1 MNGQSAALGFI
12 VLFVGHVMHESSE
25 RCARIPRVMMWIAR
39 GLVGGLV
46 GGGMGHVRRHTR
58 ATDRPTISINQR
70 MNESTNDRDQ
80 GVGGGHAAG
89 PHQQRLVR
97 HLPPQARAHRVQ
109 LGGPLHPRLGHQ
121 VRGCVRAH
129 ALVVAV
135 VLPWPPR
142 PEVCRP
148 GISMDCPLP
157 IPDASHPST
166 HHLQQAAGRADVPA
180 GERPLLDPRRAP
192 RAEPPGAF
200 IFYFFLGLRWLGC
213 CCCCCC
219 CCCCV
224 CVGGGWGLRWLAC
237 CLLAGRSISMRLVP
251 SPPLPSVVGLLTVD
265 RPISR
270 SDRSF
275 SVSVRAGLWDM
286 PTQPTHPQLPITRR
300 PGTTRA

>member
-1 MNGQSAALGFI
+1 MDTLRGHTNNVSCVIFHPKLELIVSNSEDRSIRVWDIRCVGACVRMLLWLLWSCHGPHDPKSAGQAS
-12 VLFVGHVMHESSE
+12 
-25 RCARIPRVMMWIAR
+25 RWIALSPSLTPPIHPPTTCSKR
-39 GLVGGLV
+39 LGVQTF
-46 GGGMGHVRRHTR
+46 RR
-58 ATDRPTISINQR
+58 
-70 MNESTNDRDQ
+70 ENDRFWIL
-80 GVGGGHAAG
+80 AAH
-89 PHQQRLVR
+89 PEQNLLVR
-97 HLPPQARAHRVQ
+97 L
-109 LGGPLHPRLGHQ
+109 
-121 VRGCVRAH
+121 
-129 ALVVAV
+129 
-135 VLPWPPR
+135 
-142 PEVCRP
+142 
-148 GISMDCPLP
+148 
-157 IPDASHPST
+157 
-166 HHLQQAAGRADVPA
+166 
-180 GERPLLDPRRAP
+180 
-192 RAEPPGAF
+192 F
-200 IFYFFLGLRWLGC
+200 IYFFLGLRWLGC